1 MGTIISSAPPA
12 KISSIIAVDG
22 FTSITGT
29 TANTLTGSILIPAGT
44 IIDLPGTT
52 AELTARAI
60 KTGVNNTAILR
71 IYINTTSSLSGAT
84 LLATGGAPGATD
96 LFQQLERTMFIGKS
110 PINTKVAPPTS
121 PLFSDNGRSTTAESS
136 IVIDWSV
143 PQYIILAVQNASTL
157 DTSIGTGLILK
168 IYK

>member
-1 MGTIISSAPPA
+1 MGTIISSTPPA
-12 KISSIIAVDG
+12 KISSIFAVDG

-29 TANTLTGSILIPAGT
+29 TANTLTRSILIPAGT
-44 IIDLPGTT
+44 IVDQPGTT

-60 KTGVNNTAILR
+60 KTGVAGIATLR
-71 IYINTTSSLSGAT
+71 VYVNTTDSLSGAT
-84 LLATGGAPGATD
+84 LLATGAVATGAD
-96 LFQQLERTMFIGKS
+96 LFQQLERTMFIGKN
-110 PINTKVAPPTS
+110 PINTKVLSTTTG
-121 PLFSDNGRSTTAESS
+121 LYSDNDRSTSESS
-136 IVIDWSV
+136 IVIDWTA